1 MIRICGNSLEID
13 GSEYEVKKELV
24 TLLTYVYNRNKEVLG
39 RNTANAYLI
48 ELILN
53 TIQNNKDNI
62 KVNNKNREGEYME

>member
-39 RNTANAYLI
+39 RNTANAYLM

-53 TIQNNKDNI
+53 TIQNKDNI
-62 KVNNKNREGEYME
+62 EVNDSNKEGGYME

>member
-39 RNTANAYLI
+39 RNTANAYLM

-53 TIQNNKDNI
+53 TI
-62 KVNNKNREGEYME
+62 

>member
-1 MIRICGNSLEID
+1 MIRICGSRLEID

-39 RNTANAYLI
+39 RTTANAYLM

-53 TIQNNKDNI
+53 TIQNKDNI
-62 KVNNKNREGEYME
+62 EVNNKNKEGEYME